1 MHPERLATNDW
12 FFEGIVSSVE
22 FFRDTNIDFLGKK
35 WYFLTFSLIFSVAGL
50 LSMAFWHGI
59 PLGVD
64 FRGGTLVY
72 VKYAHTP
79 DPSAIHHDIDH
90 AGLKNA
96 RVQRYGQA
104 SNNEVLI
111 ALDIQE
117 TSEQALDKGKT
128 QIIQALESH
137 AVPGKQD
144 LNNSSSLTIANYLL
158 EKDPLHL
165 GSGSDANPRYT
176 AIAQAIV
183 NYRDKTKSGV
193 LDSIDELKSVA
204 DPAVVASLQDNFFVS
219 DFGIRNVEIVGPQV
233 GGQLRR
239 QAILAT
245 LYSLAGMLI
254 YLAFRF
260 EWIYGVAAVL
270 TVFHDTLI
278 TVGAFSLLNWEISLT
293 VIAAIL
299 TLIGYSNND
308 TIVVFDRIRENI
320 KLLRRDKLADIVN
333 KSINQTLSRTILT
346 AGLTF
351 LTVLALFLFGGEVLH
366 GFSLALVIGILIG
379 TYSSIAI
386 AAPILV
392 AYQEWRGGRGKP
404 PVAMPLRSGTGN
416 RPAQPKEKVKV

>member
-1 MHPERLATNDW
+1 M
-12 FFEGIVSSVE
+12 E
-22 FFRDTNIDFLGKK
+22 FFRNTNIDFLGKK
-35 WYFLTFSLIFSVAGL
+35 WYFLAFSLIFSVAGL

-72 VKYAHTP
+72 VKYSHTP
-79 DPSAIHHDIDH
+79 DPDAIHADIDR

-96 RVQRYGQA
+96 RVQRYGLA
-104 SNNEVLI
+104 SNNELLI
-111 ALDIQE
+111 QLDIQE

-128 QIIQALESH
+128 QIIQALEGRASS
-137 AVPGKQD
+137 ASQGKQD

-165 GSGSDANPRYT
+165 GSDANPRYT
-176 AIAQAIV
+176 AMAQAIV
-183 NYRDKTKSGV
+183 NDRDKVKSGV
-193 LDSIDELKSVA
+193 LGSIDDLKGVV
-204 DPAVVASLQDNFFVS
+204 DPAVVASLGDGFFVS

-233 GGQLRR
+233 GQQLRK

-245 LYSLAGMLI
+245 LYSLAGMLV
-254 YLAFRF
+254 YLALRF

-278 TVGAFSLLNWEISLT
+278 TVGAFSLLNKEISLT

-320 KLLRRDKLADIVN
+320 KLLRREKLSDIVN

-351 LTVLALFLFGGEVLH
+351 LTVLALFLFGGEVLR

-392 AYQEWRGGRGKP
+392 AYQDWRTTRGQRP
-404 PVAMPLRSGTGN
+404 IAMPVRTGTGQN
-416 RPAQPKEKVKV
+416 SPKEKVKV